1 MEIQRLSNIL
11 LSDLIIKMVAAIV
24 ILLLGLL
31 LGRFLEKLIK
41 KLFKEFNVDKILKED
56 TGLKFSFENFLGKLV
71 KWVIYF
77 VAVIMALNQLRI
89 TTTVLNIF
97 LGVFLLVIVV
107 ILVLGF
113 KDFIPNIIAGISIY
127 RKKYVKVGDDLQMEG
142 VKGKVVEV
150 NLLDTKIRTKK
161 DDKIIIPNSVLL
173 KRVVKNKT

>member
-1 MEIQRLSNIL
+1 
-11 LSDLIIKMVAAIV
+11 
-24 ILLLGLL
+24 
-31 LGRFLEKLIK
+31 
-41 KLFKEFNVDKILKED
+41 
-56 TGLKFSFENFLGKLV
+56 
-71 KWVIYF
+71 F